1 MPFDVKKGIGTAAH
15 AAIAFMAA
23 KKAGPEAVSAY
34 MYGVQLEQRRRALEQ
49 QKQSQVDYT
58 RQRQDTLDQRVE
70 ADRQW
75 TRERQTEADRRA
87 EEGLQTRRM
96 EAATSEFVPTLPEVA
111 NEYGDPV
118 EAENQAFAQSARTA
132 ARFNLPADA
141 LSGLIPNMAP
151 PITKAAKRDA
161 AGLLAAARAGTKGS
175 GPLDDTNISWHFDA
189 MTKPLQAALIA
200 RGHVA
205 GSPVKPS
212 ALNALYGGPVHPQT
226 GAPSFSQI
234 DPEATT
240 TGSFDAHFLDVLA
253 AEESTLGRP
262 VSRAERAALRL
273 KARRAYE
280 LADTRPATEPAG
292 IRAQRVANL
301 RDRLYNEIADGN
313 VLSPDLLG
321 EIQTLGLDPTAEE
334 RRARLAYNED
344 VNELERGMRPTR
356 DAYGVEEDPA
366 AVEARRE
373 RARRALRRNG
383 GNPPPAPAG
392 GGRGAGPGSAGTAD
406 QTVTRTELKAVAQ
419 RMGMSEAQAEQQAVA
434 RGLQVVER

>member
-1 MPFDVKKGIGTAAH
+1 MPIDLKQGITTAAQ
-15 AAIAFMAA
+15 AAMVYLAA
-23 KKAGPEAVSAY
+23 RKDGPEAVAAL
-34 MYGVQLEQRRRALEQ
+34 MQGVQQEKRRRALEQ
-49 QKQSQVDYT
+49 RQQHQLDYT

-96 EAATSEFVPTLPEVA
+96 EAATSEFVPTLPAVA

-118 EAENQAFAQSARTA
+118 EAENQALAQSARTA

-141 LSGLIPNMAP
+141 LSGLIPNMAT

-189 MTKPLQAALIA
+189 MTKPLQAALSA
-200 RGHVA
+200 RGHVP
-205 GSPVKPS
+205 GTPVKPS

-234 DPEATT
+234 DPEAAT

-280 LADTRPATEPAG
+280 LTDNRPATVPASQ
-292 IRAQRVANL
+292 RTQRVANL

-313 VLSPDLLG
+313 VLNPDLLG
-321 EIQTLGLDPTAEE
+321 EIQALGLDATAEE

-356 DAYGVEEDPA
+356 DAYGVEEDPTE
-366 AVEARRE
+366 VESR
-373 RARRALRRNG
+373 RARARQALRRNG
-383 GNPPPAPAG
+383 GNPPPASG
-392 GGRGAGPGSAGTAD
+392 GGRGSGSGPAGTGGN
-406 QTVTRTELKAVAQ
+406 TITRQELKAAAQ
-419 RMGMSEAQAEQQAVA
+419 RMGITEQAAEQGYVT
-434 RGLQVVER
+434 RGFRVVER